1 MELAFR
7 EDVRKA
13 NGDVK
18 FPAGVFF
25 EWPKSTF
32 QQVAASLG
40 KSLEEVT
47 VTKEETG
54 KIFTAKVVGKKLVVG
69 PEENPQAPQKR
80 RRVRLKLKE

>member
-7 EDVRKA
+7 DDVRKA
-13 NGDVK
+13 NGDIK

-40 KSLEEVT
+40 KPLEEIT

-54 KIFTAKVVGKKLVVG
+54 KIFSAKVVGKKLVVD
-69 PEENPQAPQKR
+69 PEEKPKASQKR
-80 RRVRLKLKE
+80 QRVRLKLKE

>member
-13 NGDVK
+13 NGDIK

-32 QQVAASLG
+32 QQVAASVG
-40 KSLEEVT
+40 KSLEEIT

-54 KIFTAKVVGKKLVVG
+54 KIFSAKVVGKKLVVD
-69 PEENPQAPQKR
+69 PEEKPQGAQKHQ
-80 RRVRLKLKE
+80 RVRLKLKE